1 MTGPRESGARPSRSS
16 GISSRARGAIV
27 VGLAVIVGIVGVE
40 ILNDSGPGSGLSVAT
55 DTTAAPATSA
65 TPGTS
70 ATSATPGTSATS
82 ATRPT
87 VTTLGAT
94 TSTSRA
100 TPGAGTASTTHARRP
115 NNQVKVKVYNASGLQ
130 GRAQILTNRLK
141 GLGYATQSPGDLSPH
156 RKGTVV
162 ECVKG
167 FQAEGT
173 LLALYGIGGGA
184 TTQPYPSTPPAGSSQ
199 ADCLVILGTT

>member
-70 ATSATPGTSATS
+70 ATSAT
-82 ATRPT
+82 RPT

-100 TPGAGTASTTHARRP
+100 TPGAGTASTTHTRRP

-141 GLGYATQSPGDLSPH
+141 ALGYATQSPGDLSPH

-167 FQAEGT
+167 FEAEGT

>member
-70 ATSATPGTSATS
+70 ATSAT
-82 ATRPT
+82 RPT

-141 GLGYATQSPGDLSPH
+141 ALGYATQSPGDLSPH

-167 FQAEGT
+167 FEAEGT